1 MHRLAQ
7 ADQLVATKMSGWV
20 PLLGLF
26 SLAGFIET
34 VFWGQMSAFTP
45 LYLPRLGVAQSDVAT
60 WTGASVALSGAL
72 GVPLLPL
79 WGALADRYARQPVI
93 VRSFFAHLLAGL
105 VCLLAGNVWVFVLGR
120 ALMSFAL

>member
-1 MHRLAQ
+1 MLRSAT
-7 ADQLVATKMSGWV
+7 ADQFLPRPISGWV
-20 PLLGLF
+20 PLVGLF
-26 SLAGFIET
+26 SLAGFVET

-79 WGALADRYARQPVI
+79 WGAPRR
-93 VRSFFAHLLAGL
+93 
-105 VCLLAGNVWVFVLGR
+105 CGR
-120 ALMSFAL
+120 A